1 MPESSGIGNEALKEL
16 IRSMIQEEGGGGLS
30 IDEVYPVGSIYM
42 SVNPAS
48 PSTFIGGTWEA
59 LDDGRVLIGAGSAH
73 PAGEE
78 GGEENHNLST
88 NEMPS
93 HNHSGPLSGSTGDAS
108 TSHYH
113 SRGTMNITGEAAVS
127 NITGFYYGP
136 DSPYSGAFLK
146 GSSKS
151 QELSWN
157 NGTSQ
162 ALKFDA
168 SKSWSG
174 YTSSN
179 GVTHSHSLDGI
190 TITTSSKGGGQAH
203 NNMQPYLSV
212 YMWKRTA

>member
-78 GGEENHNLST
+78 GGEEKHNLST

-108 TSHYH
+108 TSHDH
-113 SRGTMNITGEAAVS
+113 TRGTMNITGKGPLGWSS
-127 NITGFYYGP
+127 NKTLGME
-136 DSPYSGAFLK
+136 GAFYRTSANAEK
-146 GSSKS
+146 GFPENADSMSYT
-151 QELSWN
+151 E
-157 NGTSQ
+157 G
-162 ALKFDA
+162 FDA

-174 YTSSN
+174 RTSSN